1 MKKLCILISL
11 LIATSGYAQT
21 GTDLTKWKLLGI
33 GKIEIDKKE
42 KAFKL
47 VEGNNSKGVVLLSPK
62 KYSKALKI
70 SFDVKPLQFEGVCI
84 IFLAVTDSNLKS
96 VTAPENYDGN
106 SDFWTSLKSGVKSY
120 AVAFHTGY
128 HQPNIFIKKNP
139 GWKSLG
145 EIKDVATEEKWY
157 KIEIIKKN
165 NLIILKIDGN
175 IVLVSKDESGDL
187 LKKGQIGLRLRG
199 PGNGSSSILFN
210 NLIISKCQNKEK
222 QRQNM

>member
-1 MKKLCILISL
+1 MKVNILKILCIIFPL
-11 LIATSGYAQT
+11 LFPTIGYSQT
-21 GTDLTKWKLLGI
+21 DTDLTKWELLGV
-33 GKIEIDKKE
+33 GKIEIDRE
-42 KAFKL
+42 VNAFKL

-62 KYSKALKI
+62 KYSKDVKI

-84 IFLAVTDSNLKS
+84 IFPSVTDSNLKS

-106 SDFWTSLKSGVKSY
+106 SNFWTSLKSGVKSY

-145 EIKDVATEEKWY
+145 EIKDVATEEQWY

-175 IVLVSKDESGDL
+175 IVLESKDESGDF
-187 LKKGQIGLRLRG
+187 LKEGQIGLRLRG

-210 NLIISKCQNKEK
+210 NLIIS
-222 QRQNM
+222 R